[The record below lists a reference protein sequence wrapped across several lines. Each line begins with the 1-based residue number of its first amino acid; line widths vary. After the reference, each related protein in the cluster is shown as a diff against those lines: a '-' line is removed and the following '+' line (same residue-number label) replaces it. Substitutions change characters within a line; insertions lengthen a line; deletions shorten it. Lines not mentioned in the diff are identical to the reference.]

1 MKCLQTIVFLMTF
14 IMTSPVHAIFGMGD
28 IVYDPSNFAQNITT
42 AISEVTQE
50 LKQVEQYTTQLRELM
65 TAKQQLDDMVQNSK
79 QLTKF
84 SWDDAQG
91 TITQLL
97 GITNTIDNYKNQLGS
112 FDSFLGQFQVI
123 DYYRNLPCIGANS
136 CTAADLAKL
145 AEVDRL
151 SSDARKKANDA
162 LFRGVDQQQQTLQ
175 KDSAHLRELQQAA
188 QSSTGRLQALQA
200 ANELASE
207 QTNQLLQI
215 RGLLLAQQN
224 ALATQMAVQ
233 NDKEARAIALEEKF
247 KSGKYSPAKETG
259 Y

>member
-1 MKCLQTIVFLMTF
+1 MKPLKRLLFLMTF
-14 IMTSPVHAIFGMGD
+14 IMTTPAHAIFGMGD

-65 TAKQQLDDMVQNSK
+65 TAKQQLDDMVQNTK
-79 QLTKF
+79 QLTHF
-84 SWDDAQG
+84 NWDDAQG
-91 TITQLL
+91 TLSQLL
-97 GITNTIDNYKNQLGS
+97 GVTNTIDTYKNQLGS
-112 FDSFLGQFQVI
+112 FDSFLGKFQTI
-123 DYYRNLPCIGANS
+123 EYYRNLPCIGSNT
-136 CTAADLAKL
+136 CTATDRASI
-145 AEVDRL
+145 AENDRL
-151 SSDARKKANDA
+151 SSEARKKANDA
-162 LFRGVDQQQQTLQ
+162 LFRGIDLQQQTLQ
-175 KDSAHLRELQQAA
+175 KDSEHLRELQQAA

-215 RGLLLAQQN
+215 RGLLVAQQN
-224 ALATQMAVQ
+224 ALATQMEVQ

-247 KSGKYSPAKETG
+247 KSGKYMPAKETG

>member
-1 MKCLQTIVFLMTF
+1 
-14 IMTSPVHAIFGMGD
+14 
-28 IVYDPSNFAQNITT
+28 
-42 AISEVTQE
+42 
-50 LKQVEQYTTQLRELM
+50 
-65 TAKQQLDDMVQNSK
+65 
-79 QLTKF
+79 
-84 SWDDAQG
+84 
-91 TITQLL
+91 
-97 GITNTIDNYKNQLGS
+97 LGS
-112 FDSFLGQFQVI
+112 FDSFLGQFQVF

-136 CTAADLAKL
+136 CTVADLAKL

-151 SSDARKKANDA
+151 SSEARKKANDA

-175 KDSAHLRELQQAA
+175 KDSAHLRELQQAT

-215 RGLLLAQQN
+215 RGLLIAQQN

-233 NDKEARAIALEEKF
+233 NDKEARVMALEEKF
-247 KSGKYSPAKETG
+247 KSGKYTPAKETG

>member
-1 MKCLQTIVFLMTF
+1 MKTLQRLFFLMIFT
-14 IMTSPVHAIFGMGD
+14 MATPAHAIFGMGD
-28 IVYDPSNFAQNITT
+28 IVYDPSNFAQNITA

-65 TAKQQLDDMVQNSK
+65 TAKQQLDDMLQNTK
-79 QLTKF
+79 QLTNF
-84 SWDDAQG
+84 NWDDAQG

-97 GITNTIDNYKNQLGS
+97 GMTNTIDNYKNQLGS
-112 FDSFLGQFQVI
+112 FDSFLGQFQVF

-136 CTAADLAKL
+136 CTVADLAKL

-151 SSDARKKANDA
+151 SSEARKKANDA

-175 KDSAHLRELQQAA
+175 KDSAHLRELQQAT

-215 RGLLLAQQN
+215 RGLLIAQQN

-233 NDKEARAIALEEKF
+233 NDKEARVMALEEKF
-247 KSGKYSPAKETG
+247 KSGKYTPAKETG

>member
-1 MKCLQTIVFLMTF
+1 MTF
-14 IMTSPVHAIFGMGD
+14 IMTAPAHAIFGMGD

-112 FDSFLGQFQVI
+112 FDSFLGQFQLI

-136 CTAADLAKL
+136 CTVADLAKL

-151 SSDARKKANDA
+151 SSEARKKANDA
-162 LFRGVDQQQQTLQ
+162 LFRGIDQQQTLQ

-215 RGLLLAQQN
+215 RGLLVAQQN

-247 KSGKYSPAKETG
+247 KSGKYNLSKGKTW
-259 Y
+259 

>member
-1 MKCLQTIVFLMTF
+1 MKTLQRLLLLMTI
-14 IMTSPVHAIFGMGD
+14 IMTAPANAIFGMGD
-28 IVYDPSNFAQNITT
+28 IVYDPSNFAQNITA

-65 TAKQQLDDMVQNSK
+65 TAKQQLDDMVQNTK
-79 QLTKF
+79 QLTHF

-97 GITNTIDNYKNQLGS
+97 GITNTIDNFKNQLGS
-112 FDSFLGQFQVI
+112 FDNFLGQFQVI

-136 CTAADLAKL
+136 CTLSDLAKL

-151 SSDARKKANDA
+151 SSEARKKANDA
-162 LFRGVDQQQQTLQ
+162 LFRGVDLQQQTLQ
-175 KDSAHLRELQQAA
+175 KDSAHLRQLQQAA

-215 RGLLLAQQN
+215 RGLLVAQQN

-247 KSGKYSPAKETG
+247 KSGKYTPAKETG

>member
-1 MKCLQTIVFLMTF
+1 MKCLQRLLFSLTF
-14 IMTSPVHAIFGMGD
+14 IMTTPAHAIFGMGD
-28 IVYDPSNFAQNITT
+28 IVYDPSNFAQNITA

-50 LKQVEQYTTQLRELM
+50 LKQVEQYTAQLQELM

-79 QLTKF
+79 QLAQF
-84 SWDDAQG
+84 NWDDAQG
-91 TITQLL
+91 TITQLV
-97 GITNTIDNYKNQLGS
+97 GMTNTIDRYKSQLGS
-112 FDSFLGQFQVI
+112 FDSFLGKFQAV
-123 DYYRNLPCIGANS
+123 DYYRNLPCIGSNT
-136 CTAADLAKL
+136 CTASDRASI
-145 AEVDRL
+145 AEHDRL
-151 SSDARKKANDA
+151 SSEARKKANDA
-162 LFRGVDQQQQTLQ
+162 LFRGIDLQQQTLQ

-215 RGLLLAQQN
+215 RGLLVAQQN

-247 KSGKYSPAKETG
+247 KSGKYTPAKETG